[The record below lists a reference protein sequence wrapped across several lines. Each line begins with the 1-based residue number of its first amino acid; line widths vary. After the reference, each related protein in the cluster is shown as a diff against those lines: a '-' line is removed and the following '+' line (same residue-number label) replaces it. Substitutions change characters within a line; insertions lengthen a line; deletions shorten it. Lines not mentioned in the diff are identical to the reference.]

1 LGRRSI
7 DRTSLGSVLEAAS
20 APRLRRPAFF
30 GVSWRNHV
38 LNLASVGGA
47 AATIAGFFLLFGL
60 SGQEIVAS
68 FTIILIGIILVG
80 IFFPFIAH
88 PEDRDFLRR
97 VVIAGVLVRIG
108 LCLTAHATLPVGF
121 FAPDQ
126 FTFQDAGWRTLLFI
140 RGLGAAPRQIS
151 GQVEVGYF
159 YWNAFLFAIFGFA
172 PIAAKLVNCFV
183 GVATALVAYRIAG
196 GLAGRRA
203 ALNAAVITMFFPSL
217 VLWSTL
223 NLRDAPVLFLI
234 SLIFY
239 CTLRV
244 RAKPSGP
251 LLGLTFMLVVM
262 LAFLRDYMAVM
273 VVFSLLGA
281 FTVSSKQQIGLSLFM
296 GLMLFGAALL
306 AYQQLG
312 LGAQWIES
320 AGFEALQTHRTN
332 LAYGGSA
339 FQPDADV
346 SSSLRG
352 LQYLP
357 KGLAFFFLAPFPWR
371 IGSTLTLI
379 TLPEMVVWY
388 SLLPFVVSGAIHLL
402 RTRFVATQPL
412 ILFVVLTGSVY
423 ALVEGNA
430 GTAYRHRAQLILFML
445 IFASVGIETF
455 RASQA
460 KKTEGRRSPALPGA
474 RSTGQGHS

>member
-1 LGRRSI
+1 M
-7 DRTSLGSVLEAAS
+7 
-20 APRLRRPAFF
+20 
-30 GVSWRNHV
+30 
-38 LNLASVGGA
+38 ASVGGA

-60 SGQEIVAS
+60 PGEDIVAS
-68 FTIILIGIILVG
+68 FTIILVGILLVG
-80 IFFPFIAH
+80 LSFSFIVH

-97 VVIAGVLVRIG
+97 VAIAGILVRVG
-108 LCLTAHATLPVGF
+108 LCLTAHATLPTGF

-126 FTFQDAGWRTLLFI
+126 FTFQDIGWRTLLFLK
-140 RGLGAAPRQIS
+140 GLGVAPRQIS
-151 GQVEVGYF
+151 GRMEVGYF
-159 YWNAFLFAIFGFA
+159 YWNAFLFAIFGYA

-183 GVATALVAYRIAG
+183 GVVTSLVAYRIAG
-196 GLAGRRA
+196 GLAGREP

-223 NLRDAPVLFLI
+223 NLRDAPVLLLI

-239 CTLRV
+239 FTLRV

-251 LLGLTFMLVVM
+251 LLGLTFILVIL

-273 VVFSLLGA
+273 VLFSLLGA
-281 FTVSSKQQIGLSLFM
+281 FVISSKQQMALNIFM
-296 GLMLFGAALL
+296 GLLLFGAALL
-306 AYQQLG
+306 VYQQLG
-312 LGAQWIES
+312 LGARWIES
-320 AGFEALQTHRTN
+320 ASFEALQTHRTN
-332 LAYGGSA
+332 LAFGGSA
-339 FQPDADV
+339 FEPETDI

-371 IGSTLTLI
+371 VGSTLTLI

-388 SLLPFVVSGAIHLL
+388 SLIPMVVLGAIHLL
-402 RTRFVATQPL
+402 RTRFGTTQPL
-412 ILFVVLTGSVY
+412 ILFVALTGSVY

-445 IFASVGIETF
+445 VFASVGIDVWQS
-455 RASQA
+455 RARRA
-460 KKTEGRRSPALPGA
+460 REGRPAPRSAGA
-474 RSTGQGHS
+474 PKVRMEP